1 MIRNV
6 AREIAMH
13 LCYELSFTG
22 LAAGELLEQR
32 LASPYFESL
41 ASEYEVYGEL
51 PGPSQKA
58 YICKLVKGIAAH
70 GYELDQYI
78 EKYAKGWRFER
89 IPLVAGAI
97 MRLAMYEI
105 LYMPEIPNGAAINEA
120 VEIAKKEGADFI
132 LGSDPDA
139 DRVGL
144 MVNTGNGEFKVLTG
158 NQTGVLLLDY
168 LIGAM
173 KRVGNARPERA
184 GEPVPW

>member
-13 LCYELSFTG
+13 LSYELSFTD
-22 LAAGELLEQR
+22 LTADELLDQR
-32 LASPYFESL
+32 LSGSHFDALS
-41 ASEYEVYGEL
+41 AEYEVYGAL
-51 PGPSQKA
+51 PGPSQRA
-58 YICKLVKGIAAH
+58 YIRKLVKGIAVH

-120 VEIAKKEGADFI
+120 VEIAKKYESADVVRFINGI
-132 LGSDPDA
+132 LGSFVRKEA
-139 DRVGL
+139 SAS
-144 MVNTGNGEFKVLTG
+144 
-158 NQTGVLLLDY
+158 Y
-168 LIGAM
+168 GA
-173 KRVGNARPERA
+173 GA
-184 GEPVPW
+184 PVAEASVTAETE